1 MNAFSRKVPLLVAS
15 LLLLCPAAEA
25 GIVINGTRV
34 IYPAQSR
41 EVTVQVNNVG
51 DAPSLV
57 QAWIDSGDA
66 DQTPEDSDA
75 PFVLTPPISRVEPG
89 SSQALRVIYAG
100 RALPTDRETVFWLN
114 VLDVPPAPPG
124 DGSADQNYLQVAFRS
139 RLKLFFRPQGLKGQ
153 ANDAAQALQWSVVA
167 GQLRVENPTPYY
179 VTLAEAHAR
188 AGDRE
193 TVIQTQGK
201 MIEPKQQLEFV
212 VPAAIEEVRFI
223 TINDYGGRIERR
235 VRLNGGH

>member
-1 MNAFSRKVPLLVAS
+1 MNAFFRGVPPLVAS
-15 LLLLCPAAEA
+15 ALLLCPPANA

-57 QAWIDSGDA
+57 QAWIDSGNA

-89 SSQALRVIYAG
+89 SSQALRVIYSG
-100 RALPTDRETVFWLN
+100 HELPADRETVFWLN
-114 VLDVPPAPPG
+114 VLDVPPAPEG
-124 DGSADQNYLQVAFRS
+124 AASGDQNYLQVAFRS

-153 ANDAAQALQWSVVA
+153 ANDAAQALAWTRSREH
-167 GQLRVENPTPYY
+167 LRVENPTPYH
-179 VTLAEAHAR
+179 VTLAEVLALV
-188 AGDRE
+188 GGKE
-193 TVIQTQGK
+193 TVVESQGR
-201 MIEPKQQLEFV
+201 MIAPGQSLEFI
-212 VPAAIEEVRFI
+212 VPVATDQVRFR
-223 TINDYGGRIERR
+223 TINDYGGRIDRTI
-235 VRLNGGH
+235 RLDGDR

>member
-1 MNAFSRKVPLLVAS
+1 MNAFFRGVPPLVAS
-15 LLLLCPAAEA
+15 ALLLCPPANA

-57 QAWIDSGDA
+57 QAWIDSGNA

-89 SSQALRVIYAG
+89 SSQALRVIYSG
-100 RALPTDRETVFWLN
+100 HELPADRETVFWLN
-114 VLDVPPAPPG
+114 VLDVPPAPEG
-124 DGSADQNYLQVAFRS
+124 VASGDQNYLQVAFRS

-153 ANDAAQALQWSVVA
+153 ANDAAQALAWTRSREH
-167 GQLRVENPTPYY
+167 LRVENPTPYH
-179 VTLAEAHAR
+179 VTLAEVLALV
-188 AGDRE
+188 GGKE
-193 TVIQTQGK
+193 TVVESQGR
-201 MIEPKQQLEFV
+201 MIAPGQSLEFI
-212 VPAAIEEVRFI
+212 VPVATDQVRFR
-223 TINDYGGRIERR
+223 TINDYGGRIDRTI
-235 VRLNGGH
+235 RLDGDR